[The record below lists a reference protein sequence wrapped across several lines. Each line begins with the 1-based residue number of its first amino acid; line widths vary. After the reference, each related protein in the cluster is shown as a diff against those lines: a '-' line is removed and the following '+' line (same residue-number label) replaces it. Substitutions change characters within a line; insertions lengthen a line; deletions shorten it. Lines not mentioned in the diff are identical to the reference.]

1 MNAEILLDLPEP
13 AFQQLQ
19 QTARAQN
26 RSVAELVRELVLR
39 GLPPLPA
46 LPPAIEEEL
55 AAFEHLSNDTLW
67 LLAQSTLTADQQRTL
82 ADLNTKAQQVG
93 LSAAEEQRR
102 QALLDAYDQMLVRR
116 AQAAALL
123 QRRGH
128 TSPFQPRYSA

>member
-1 MNAEILLDLPEP
+1 
-13 AFQQLQ
+13 
-19 QTARAQN
+19 
-26 RSVAELVRELVLR
+26 
-39 GLPPLPA
+39 

-93 LSAAEEQRR
+93 LSAAEDQRR

-123 QRRGH
+123 HRRGH
-128 TSPFQPRYSA
+128 TSPFQPLYSA